1 MKTEPSEID
10 EALNRLAS
18 MLRLVAQRLTTVSGS
33 LRSDGSSEEA
43 AHAHGTVVEH
53 EANELELAALQAS
66 PVVAVEI
73 IRMTSD
79 VRRMDDLV
87 GRLAAM
93 SGTLSGNA
101 LSVEMRD
108 RLRRMCDL
116 TLTLVDQTRDAI
128 AGHDAELA
136 NKAAAGEALLD
147 DWYDLLL
154 GDMFEDVAE
163 SGVLPPMFFG
173 VAKFAKLLERIGDRS
188 VETAESAARMLSAQR
203 EHA

>member
-1 MKTEPSEID
+1 MKIETFENE

-18 MLRLVAQRLTTVSGS
+18 MLQLVGQRLTTVSGS
-33 LRSDGSSEEA
+33 LRSEGASEEA
-43 AHAHGTVVEH
+43 AQAHGTVVEH

-73 IRMTSD
+73 IRMASD

-87 GRLAAM
+87 GRLAAI
-93 SGTLSGNA
+93 SGNLSGDA

-116 TLTLVDQTRDAI
+116 TLMLIDQTRDAI
-128 AGHDAELA
+128 AGRDADLA
-136 NKAAAGEALLD
+136 SKGAAGEALLD

-154 GDMFEDVAE
+154 GDMFEDVSE
-163 SGVLPPMFFG
+163 RGILPPMFFG
-173 VAKFAKLLERIGDRS
+173 VAKFAKLLGRIGDRS
-188 VETAESAARMLSAQR
+188 VETAESAARMLNAQR